1 MIKKVF
7 HTFDLKTKK
16 NLGIFLILSIIFV
29 FVEVSAI
36 GSLYPIFQNFFSENI
51 NNYFVVNYLN
61 SFFKLDTQ
69 KELIFFVLFL
79 IVVRF
84 IYFIYFN
91 LYKNR
96 LLQDLQKKI
105 AEKVF
110 KNFFT
115 LKSYSEFINYNSSTL
130 IRDLLSETQTFK
142 KFINVVISLFV
153 EILLVLSISIFLIFL
168 DSQIY
173 IFSIIS
179 LILFGIIY
187 FLILKASLR
196 DLGGERIKINKEI
209 IKNTSEAFRFF
220 EIIKIQKK
228 LNYFL
233 NKNNKNYEKLKNVLV
248 KTNILQ
254 LLPKIIIE
262 TLFFLF
268 ILSMVYFISKSS
280 NINSELSTL
289 SIFFVSFLRIYPSFI
304 KIISSIQ
311 ELNLYKKSVDGIYNQ
326 IKTQNYDTDQSHDND
341 QRYINSKSELK
352 NSIKINQLNFKYNS
366 NIIFKDYN
374 FELKKNSFNV
384 IIGSS
389 GSGKSTL
396 IKTLLGFVKP
406 NNIKI
411 YFDNNEKNFE
421 YLNLF
426 FKKKIGY
433 AGQNNFTLNSTLFE
447 NITLEE
453 KKDNLN
459 LHDKEKLK
467 NAFIS
472 SGLEEFFKFETD
484 LDKIITEEGKNVS
497 GGQIQRICLARALYF
512 SDGVLILDEICS
524 SLDLPSEEKIIKTL
538 KMLSKNYMIIYI
550 THRNNF
556 HHEFDQVIEI
566 K

>member
-7 HTFDLKTKK
+7 YTFNFKTKK

-29 FVEVSAI
+29 FVEVSVI
-36 GSLYPIFQNFFSENI
+36 GSLYPIFQNFFSENA
-51 NNYFVVNYLN
+51 NNNSIMNYLN
-61 SFFKLDTQ
+61 SFLRIDTQ
-69 KELIFFVLFL
+69 KELILFVLVL
-79 IVVRF
+79 IVLRF

-91 LYKNR
+91 LYKNK
-96 LLQDLQKKI
+96 LLQNLQKKI
-105 AEKVF
+105 AEKIF

-130 IRDLLSETQTFK
+130 IRDIANETQIFK

-173 IFSIIS
+173 IFSIIF
-179 LILFGIIY
+179 LILFGMIY
-187 FLILKASLR
+187 FLILKSSLT
-196 DLGGERIKINKEI
+196 DLGEQRIKTSKDI
-209 IKNTSEAFRFF
+209 IKNISEAFKFF

-233 NKNNKNYEKLKNVLV
+233 KKNNKNYEKLKNVLV
-248 KTNILQ
+248 KTNVLQ
-254 LLPKIIIE
+254 VLPRIIIE

-268 ILSMVYFISKSS
+268 ILSLVYFISKST
-280 NINSELSTL
+280 NIKSELSTL

-304 KIISSIQ
+304 RIISSIQ
-311 ELNLYKKSVDGIYNQ
+311 DLNLFKKSVDGIYNQ
-326 IKTQNYDTDQSHDND
+326 IKNQSHDKD
-341 QRYINSKSELK
+341 QSYDGDQSNINSKSELK
-352 NSIKINQLNFKYNS
+352 DSIKINQLNFKYNS
-366 NIIFKDYN
+366 NIIFKDFN
-374 FELKKNSFNV
+374 FELKKNSFNA
-384 IIGSS
+384 IIGPS

-396 IKTLLGFVKP
+396 IKTLLGLVKP

-411 YFDNNEKNFE
+411 YFDDNEKTFE
-421 YLNLF
+421 NLNLF
-426 FKKKIGY
+426 FKKKVGY

-459 LHDKEKLK
+459 FHYKEKLK
-467 NAFIS
+467 NTFIS

-512 SDGVLILDEICS
+512 SDGILVLDEICS
-524 SLDLPSEEKIIKTL
+524 SLDLSSEEKIIKTL
-538 KMLSKNYMIIYI
+538 KILSKNYMIIYI

-566 K
+566 N

>member
-7 HTFDLKTKK
+7 HTFDFKTKK

-29 FVEVSAI
+29 FVEVSLI
-36 GSLYPIFQNFFSENI
+36 GSLYPIFQNFFSENT
-51 NNYFVVNYLN
+51 NNNFIMNYLN
-61 SFFKLDTQ
+61 SFFRLDTQ
-69 KELIFFVLFL
+69 EELIFFVLVL
-79 IVVRF
+79 IVLRF

-91 LYKNR
+91 LHKNK

-105 AEKVF
+105 AEKIF

-130 IRDLLSETQTFK
+130 IRDLANETQTFK
-142 KFINVVISLFV
+142 KFINVAISLFV

-173 IFSIIS
+173 IFSIIF
-179 LILFGIIY
+179 LILFGMIY
-187 FLILKASLR
+187 FLILKSSLTN
-196 DLGGERIKINKEI
+196 LGEERIKTSKDI
-209 IKNTSEAFRFF
+209 IKNISEAFRFF

-233 NKNNKNYEKLKNVLV
+233 KKNSKNYEKLKNVLV
-248 KTNILQ
+248 KTNVLQ
-254 LLPKIIIE
+254 VLPRIIIE
-262 TLFFLF
+262 TLFFLL
-268 ILSMVYFISKSS
+268 ILSLVYFISKSS

-304 KIISSIQ
+304 RIISSIQ
-311 ELNLYKKSVDGIYNQ
+311 DLNLFKKSVDGIYNQ
-326 IKTQNYDTDQSHDND
+326 IKNQSHDND
-341 QRYINSKSELK
+341 QSYDSDQSYINSKSELK
-352 NSIKINQLNFKYNS
+352 DSIKINQLNFKYNS
-366 NIIFKDYN
+366 NIIFKDFN
-374 FELKKNSFNV
+374 FELKKNSFNA
-384 IIGSS
+384 IIGPS

-396 IKTLLGFVKP
+396 IKTLLGLVKP

-411 YFDNNEKNFE
+411 YFDDNEKTFE
-421 YLNLF
+421 NLNLF
-426 FKKKIGY
+426 FKKKVGY

-459 LHDKEKLK
+459 FHYKEKLK
-467 NAFIS
+467 NTFIS

-512 SDGVLILDEICS
+512 SDGVLVLDEICS
-524 SLDLPSEEKIIKTL
+524 SLDLTSEEKIIKTL
-538 KMLSKNYMIIYI
+538 KILSKNYMIIYI

-566 K
+566 N

>member
-7 HTFDLKTKK
+7 HTFDFKTKK

-29 FVEVSAI
+29 FVEVSVI
-36 GSLYPIFQNFFSENI
+36 GSLYPIFQNFFSENT
-51 NNYFVVNYLN
+51 NNNSIMNYLN
-61 SFFKLDTQ
+61 SFLRLDTQ

-79 IVVRF
+79 IVLRF

-91 LYKNR
+91 LYKNK

-105 AEKVF
+105 AEKIF

-115 LKSYSEFINYNSSTL
+115 LKSYSEFINYSSSTL
-130 IRDLLSETQTFK
+130 IRDLANETQTFK

-173 IFSIIS
+173 IFSIVF
-179 LILFGIIY
+179 LILFGMIY
-187 FLILKASLR
+187 FLILKSSLT
-196 DLGGERIKINKEI
+196 DLGDERIKTSKDI
-209 IKNTSEAFRFF
+209 IKNISEAFRFF

-233 NKNNKNYEKLKNVLV
+233 QKNNKNYEKLKNVLV
-248 KTNILQ
+248 KTNVLQ
-254 LLPKIIIE
+254 VLPRIIIE

-268 ILSMVYFISKSS
+268 ILSLVYFISKST
-280 NINSELSTL
+280 NIKSELSTL

-304 KIISSIQ
+304 RIISSIQ
-311 ELNLYKKSVDGIYNQ
+311 DLNLFKKSVDGIYNQ
-326 IKTQNYDTDQSHDND
+326 IKYQSHDKD
-341 QRYINSKSELK
+341 QSYEGDQSNINSKSELK
-352 NSIKINQLNFKYNS
+352 DSIKINQLNFKYNS
-366 NIIFKDYN
+366 NIIFKDFN
-374 FELKKNSFNV
+374 FELKKNSFNA
-384 IIGSS
+384 IIGPS

-396 IKTLLGFVKP
+396 IKTLLGLVKP

-411 YFDNNEKNFE
+411 YFDDKEKTFE
-421 YLNLF
+421 NLSLF
-426 FKKKIGY
+426 FKKKVGY

-459 LHDKEKLK
+459 FHYKEKLK
-467 NAFIS
+467 NTFIS

-512 SDGVLILDEICS
+512 SDGVLVLDEICS
-524 SLDLPSEEKIIKTL
+524 SLDLSSEEKIIKTL
-538 KMLSKNYMIIYI
+538 KILSKNYMIIYI

-566 K
+566 N

>member
-36 GSLYPIFQNFFSENI
+36 GSLYPIFQNFFSENM

-326 IKTQNYDTDQSHDND
+326 IKTQNYDTGQSHDND